1 MRAGAGAAAAGA
13 CVCFRQITLTNCAPH
28 DVLLLDVRALP
39 EHPHTFALFDDA
51 GVCRSA
57 GGGGAGGAPPGS
69 AVRLQ
74 RHERCTVTVALDCCD
89 GAYRRHAT
97 ASRSRRAG
105 SHACALSASL
115 SMRPCRELRPA
126 PAPLQRHSGR
136 AADPP
141 RSDAPVLVTAPL
153 RA

>member
-1 MRAGAGAAAAGA
+1 
-13 CVCFRQITLTNCAPH
+13 VCFRHITLTNCAPH
-28 DVLLLDVRALP
+28 DVLLLDVRALL
-39 EHPHTFALFDDA
+39 ERPHTFALFDDA
-51 GVCRSA
+51 GVCRSGGGS
-57 GGGGAGGAPPGS
+57 GGGGGSAGAPPVS

-115 SMRPCRELRPA
+115 SMRPSRELRPA
-126 PAPLQRHSGR
+126 PAPVQRHSGR

-141 RSDAPVLVTAPL
+141 RPDAPVLATAPL
-153 RA
+153 RS